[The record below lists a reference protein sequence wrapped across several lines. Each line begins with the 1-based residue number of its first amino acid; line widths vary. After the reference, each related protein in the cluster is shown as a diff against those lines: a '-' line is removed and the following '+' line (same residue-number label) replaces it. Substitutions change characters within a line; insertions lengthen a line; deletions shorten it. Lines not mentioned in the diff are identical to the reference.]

1 MKSNRKILM
10 TMSLILV
17 ILLAACGSS
26 SNESNAALEDQSE
39 ENQSSQDTMDNSAD
53 EDSIDNNANTDNTD
67 TDDNNANEKVDP
79 SNNEPTKEEDLS
91 ANTTANLK
99 EEYLQK
105 LNDAKNEVEEMR
117 KNPIDDTTIAM
128 KKVEGDAYD
137 IWDGLLNEIYK
148 ALEKQLPAEE
158 MEQLRKEQRE
168 WIDNRDHTAKEAS
181 LKYEGGTME
190 QLEYVKVENDLTE
203 ERCFEL
209 VENYMK

>member
-1 MKSNRKILM
+1 MLL
-10 TMSLILV
+10 TMSLLFV

-26 SNESNAALEDQSE
+26 SDESNALEDQSE
-39 ENQSSQDTMDNSAD
+39 ENQSSQNTEDDSAN
-53 EDSIDNNANTDNTD
+53 EDSTDDASN
-67 TDDNNANEKVDP
+67 TDDNHSANEEADP
-79 SNNEPTKEEDLS
+79 SNNEEDSS
-91 ANTTANLK
+91 ADTTASLK

-105 LNDAKNEVEEMR
+105 VNDAKNEVDEMR
-117 KNPIDDTTIAM
+117 ANPIDDTTIAM
-128 KKVEGDAYD
+128 KKVEGDAFD
-137 IWDGLLNEIYK
+137 IWDGLLNEIYEV
-148 ALEKQLPAEE
+148 LEKQLPAEE

-168 WIDNRDHTAKEAS
+168 WIDNRDQTAKEAS